1 MRFDPG
7 DGNTP
12 TQSTVKTGTL
22 ASPPENNPVREGFRF
37 DGWTREG
44 QPYDFQT
51 PVLQDTTL
59 KAKWSKATD
68 WTLSPDHGPASGT
81 RLTISPPS
89 LQEPYYV
96 SVQAAGDQFIGLT
109 GEGRIYTWAQDNTP
123 KQVPLPAQAPDGFRY
138 LQAPDG
144 FRYLQAAAGSHRQAA
159 LGSDQHIYTW
169 TSQEATPTLLDTGQ
183 DAGFTSISMSDDRL
197 LAVDRQGQV
206 HAFQAGMTG
215 NQNEKLT
222 EQATTVLPEQAQATL
237 AVASPSRILALDSD
251 GQAWIWNPDKTG
263 NVKPE
268 RIRQDQGMRIRQ
280 AQTLSQ
286 GFILLDANG
295 QAHYLADG
303 KTSLATTG
311 LPENMKASRIT
322 ANKNQAVTAGTDG
335 HIWTW
340 KPGET
345 PTRAD
350 NGSQPYTQA
359 AITGGR
365 ITAISRQGSLYQW
378 SINTQSQPDKPAKV
392 NTTQAAI
399 LESASLDGRSLTL
412 NKTDGSWQTEMPASQ
427 PGPATILITGK
438 QDGKP
443 FTKSL
448 NYTVDQTLLKD
459 IRQSSTYTVTFKTDG
474 GSPKP
479 GDQQVTYPY
488 GRVQRPSPDPT
499 RSGYQ
504 FDGWFIGEVAYDFSK
519 PVTENLT
526 LNAKWTSKTPNTSWR
541 ISPDK
546 GSQLGHETTTITPPD
561 STSGI
566 RFSQVGG
573 AKYYTYV
580 FSLAV
585 GSDGNAYAWGDNTYG
600 QLGDGTTTQRI
611 TPNIVRKPAGVPT
624 DFTYVQVSAG
634 KWHSLAVGS
643 DGYVYAWGSNQHGQL
658 GNNTATN
665 SSVPVRVR
673 DPTSPTDP
681 NKGLKAIQ
689 VSAGDEHSLALD
701 SNGYVYAWGW
711 NDNGRLGNNT
721 TADSSFPV
729 RVRDPTSS
737 TDPSKGLKAVQVSAG
752 WHHSLAV
759 GNDGYTYDWGLNNYG
774 QLGNTSKNSST
785 VPVRV
790 RDPTSPTDAN
800 KGLKATQ
807 VSAGY
812 SHSLAVGS
820 DGYTYA
826 WGLNNYG
833 QLGNSNTADSTVPVR
848 VRDPASPKDTS
859 KGLKATAIN
868 AGGEHSL
875 AVGSNGYAYAWGWNL
890 YRQLGDGTTSNSS
903 VPVPVRDPTSPADA
917 SKGLQATRFS
927 VGDHHSL
934 AVGSNGYTYAWGEN
948 IYGQL
953 GDGTTDDSNVPVSV
967 LFNLQPVITA
977 ARFDTGPGTNLA
989 PVSNSSSVT
998 VLTPAHQPGAVT
1010 VSVDYAMGGA
1020 GRILTDTSLRYTYLP
1035 AGVLPR
1041 AGEEGILLALATGM
1055 TGMGGVMASRR
1066 HRRERHRLLHTS
1078 HE

>member
-12 TQSTVKTGTL
+12 TRSTVKVGTL

-89 LQEPYYV
+89 
-96 SVQAAGDQFIGLT
+96 
-109 GEGRIYTWAQDNTP
+109 
-123 KQVPLPAQAPDGFRY
+123 
-138 LQAPDG
+138 
-144 FRYLQAAAGSHRQAA
+144 
-159 LGSDQHIYTW
+159 
-169 TSQEATPTLLDTGQ
+169 
-183 DAGFTSISMSDDRL
+183 
-197 LAVDRQGQV
+197 
-206 HAFQAGMTG
+206 
-215 NQNEKLT
+215 
-222 EQATTVLPEQAQATL
+222 
-237 AVASPSRILALDSD
+237 RILIVDSD
-251 GQAWIWNPDKTG
+251 GQAWIWNTGKTA

-280 AQTLSQ
+280 AQTLGQ

-295 QAHYLADG
+295 QAYYLADG

-322 ANKNQAVTAGTDG
+322 TNKNQAVTAGTDG

-340 KPGET
+340 KPGES

-399 LESASLDGRSLTL
+399 LESASLDGQSLTL

-427 PGPATILITGK
+427 PGPVTITLTGR

-443 FTKSL
+443 FTRSF

-488 GRVQRPSPDPT
+488 GRVQRPSPDAT

-504 FDGWFIGEVAYDFSK
+504 FDGWFINEVAYDFSK
-519 PVTENLT
+519 PVTDNLT
-526 LNAKWTSKTPNTSWR
+526 LTAKWTSKPPNTSWR

-585 GSDGNAYAWGDNTYG
+585 GSDGNAYARGDNTYSW
-600 QLGDGTTTQRI
+600 LGDGTTTQRI

-634 KWHSLAVGS
+634 KWHSLALGS

-673 DPTSPTDP
+673 DPASPTDP

-689 VSAGDEHSLALD
+689 VSAGDDHSLALD
-701 SNGYVYAWGW
+701 SNGYA
-711 NDNGRLGNNT
+711 
-721 TADSSFPV
+721 
-729 RVRDPTSS
+729 
-737 TDPSKGLKAVQVSAG
+737 
-752 WHHSLAV
+752 
-759 GNDGYTYDWGLNNYG
+759 
-774 QLGNTSKNSST
+774 
-785 VPVRV
+785 
-790 RDPTSPTDAN
+790 
-800 KGLKATQ
+800 
-807 VSAGY
+807 
-812 SHSLAVGS
+812 
-820 DGYTYA
+820 
-826 WGLNNYG
+826 
-833 QLGNSNTADSTVPVR
+833 
-848 VRDPASPKDTS
+848 
-859 KGLKATAIN
+859 
-868 AGGEHSL
+868 
-875 AVGSNGYAYAWGWNL
+875 
-890 YRQLGDGTTSNSS
+890 
-903 VPVPVRDPTSPADA
+903 
-917 SKGLQATRFS
+917 
-927 VGDHHSL
+927 
-934 AVGSNGYTYAWGEN
+934 YAWGEN

-977 ARFDTGPGTNLA
+977 AKFDTGPGTNLA
-989 PVSNSSSVT
+989 PVSNSNSIT

-1020 GRILTDTSLRYTYLP
+1020 GQVLTDKSLTYLYLP

-1041 AGEEGILLALATGM
+1041 AGGEGILLALATGM
-1055 TGMGGVMASRR
+1055 TGMGGVLASRR